1 VSTWQNETVMGK
13 FEADYVFMLAFDKE
27 GKIERVRE
35 LVEERATKHFH
46 ELLEFVQRESRRIS
60 RRL

>member
-1 VSTWQNETVMGK
+1 MWVLGKNETAVGK

-35 LVEERATKHFH
+35 LVEERATKH

>member
-1 VSTWQNETVMGK
+1 MGK